1 MTKKII
7 SALQGNIFEKPPF
20 WFMRQAGRYL
30 PEYREVRA
38 TASNFLELCY
48 SPEKAAAITLQPL
61 QRYDMDAAIIFSDIL
76 VLPDA
81 LGQKVEFLE
90 GKGPILE
97 PISNEIDLK
106 RLSLDRID
114 EILSPI
120 FQTISMVSAELDDK
134 KALIGF
140 AGAPWTVAFYMIEG
154 QSSNDGTK
162 IRRWAATKPD
172 SFQRL
177 IDILCDATIHY
188 LSRQILEGVEA
199 IQLFDSWAGLLS
211 ETQFRKWV
219 IEPNR
224 RIVEGIKNNY
234 PSIPIIGFPRNAGL
248 MYFDFVDRTGVDA
261 VSIDHTVPVDWA
273 AEVLQPICTVQG
285 NLDNHLLVAGG
296 EVMKYEVE
304 KILATLGKGPFIF
317 NLGHGILPMTPPSHV
332 GDIAE
337 LITKWE
343 NS

>member
-1 MTKKII
+1 
-7 SALQGNIFEKPPF
+7 
-20 WFMRQAGRYL
+20 MRQAGRYL
-30 PEYREVRA
+30 PEYREIRA
-38 TASNFLELCY
+38 TTSSFLELCY
-48 SPEKAAAITLQPL
+48 SPKKAATITLQPL

-81 LGQKVEFLE
+81 LGQKVEFVE

-97 PISNEIDLK
+97 PISTGNDLG

-114 EILSPI
+114 DILSPI
-120 FQTISMVSAELDDK
+120 FQTIKMVSAELDDK

-154 QSSNDGTK
+154 RSNNDGAK
-162 IRRWAATKPD
+162 IRHWAAAKPD
-172 SFQRL
+172 SFQQL

-188 LSRQILEGVEA
+188 LSRQIRAGVEV
-199 IQLFDSWAGLLS
+199 IQLFDSRAGLLC
-211 ETQFRKWV
+211 ETQFKKWV
-219 IEPNR
+219 FEPNR
-224 RIVEGIKNNY
+224 RIVEGIKHIY
-234 PSIPIIGFPRNAGL
+234 PNIPIIGFPRKAGL
-248 MYFDFVDRTGVDA
+248 MYPVFADQTGVDA
-261 VSIDHTVPVDWA
+261 ISIDHTVPVDWA

-296 EVMKYEVE
+296 EILKYEVE

-337 LITKWE
+337 IITTWG
-343 NS
+343 NL

>member
-114 EILSPI
+114 EVLSPI
-120 FQTISMVSAELDDK
+120 FQTISMVRAELDDK

-154 QSSNDGTK
+154 QSSND
-162 IRRWAATKPD
+162 
-172 SFQRL
+172 
-177 IDILCDATIHY
+177 
-188 LSRQILEGVEA
+188 
-199 IQLFDSWAGLLS
+199 
-211 ETQFRKWV
+211 
-219 IEPNR
+219 
-224 RIVEGIKNNY
+224 
-234 PSIPIIGFPRNAGL
+234 
-248 MYFDFVDRTGVDA
+248 
-261 VSIDHTVPVDWA
+261 
-273 AEVLQPICTVQG
+273 
-285 NLDNHLLVAGG
+285 
-296 EVMKYEVE
+296 
-304 KILATLGKGPFIF
+304 
-317 NLGHGILPMTPPSHV
+317 
-332 GDIAE
+332 
-337 LITKWE
+337 
-343 NS
+343 

>member
-7 SALQGNIFEKPPF
+7 SALNGNTLERPPF

-38 TASNFLELCY
+38 TTSNFLELCY
-48 SPEKAAAITLQPL
+48 SSKKAAILTLQPL
-61 QRYDMDAAIIFSDIL
+61 RRYDMDAAIIFSDIL
-76 VLPDA
+76 VLPDV
-81 LGQKVEFLE
+81 LGQKVEFVE
-90 GKGPILE
+90 GKGPILK
-97 PISNEIDLK
+97 PISTEIDLE

-114 EILSPI
+114 EVLSPI
-120 FQTISMVSAELDDK
+120 LRTIKMVSTELDDE

-154 QSSNDGTK
+154 RSNNDGTK
-162 IRRWAATKPD
+162 IRRWAAAKPD
-172 SFQRL
+172 SFQHL

-188 LSRQILEGVEA
+188 LSRQILEGVEV

-211 ETQFRKWV
+211 ETQFRKWI

-224 RIVEGIKNNY
+224 RIVEGIKNNH
-234 PSIPIIGFPRNAGL
+234 PNIPIIGFPRNAGL
-248 MYFDFVDRTGVDA
+248 MYADFADRTGVDA
-261 VSIDHTVPVDWA
+261 ISIDHTVPVDWA

-285 NLDNHLLVAGG
+285 NLDNHLLVVGG

-304 KILATLGKGPFIF
+304 KILATLGQGPFIF
-317 NLGHGILPMTPPSHV
+317 NLGHGILPITPPSHV
-332 GDIAE
+332 GDIAKI
-337 LITKWE
+337 ITKWG
-343 NS
+343 NP